1 MVRTGDS
8 WGESAEF
15 CSPSVDDLANLS
27 DLAAFISAS
36 PSPFHL
42 VATVRQRLESASFRQ
57 IDESGAWPD
66 EPGRYFAIRDGSIVA
81 WDTSRSPQIGDG
93 FRLLGA
99 HSDSPNL
106 RIRPRPDRDCVGFRQ
121 IGVEIYGGALLNSW
135 LDRDL
140 GVSGRMVIGT
150 STGPTSVLVKID
162 ESIARIPQLAIH
174 LDRAVNTD
182 GLKLDPQ
189 QHMVPVWGTGRAA
202 DGDLLRWIADR
213 AHIDPSTVLASD
225 LMLHDLTP
233 PSAFGADSTL
243 FAAPRIDNQ
252 LSCHAGVSA
261 LLDRCESG
269 EGSGVP
275 VLCIF
280 DHEEVGSESASGAA
294 GSMLESILERIAIGV
309 GLTRDQWFSALANS
323 ACLSTDGA
331 HATHPNYAQR
341 HEPDHQVVVNA
352 GPVLKHNA
360 NMRYATDAPGVALV
374 TELARS
380 IGVPLQH
387 FVTRGDMPCGST
399 IGPTTSAR
407 LGIRTVDIGVA
418 QLSMHSAREMCGS
431 LDPLP
436 FRRLL
441 AEFLAT
447 SSEWSVN
454 S

>member
-1 MVRTGDS
+1 MPT
-8 WGESAEF
+8 A
-15 CSPSVDDLANLS
+15 DDLDNAADLS
-27 DLAAFISAS
+27 AFISAS

-42 VATVRQRLESASFRQ
+42 VETVKLRLEAGFFREV
-57 IDESGAWPD
+57 DESGPWPS

-81 WDTSRSPQIGDG
+81 WDTSGAPRIADG

-106 RIRPRPDRDCVGFRQ
+106 RVRPQPDREGSGFRQ
-121 IGVEIYGGALLNSW
+121 IGVEVYGGALLNSW

-140 GVSGRMVIGT
+140 GISGRLVVR
-150 STGPTSVLVKID
+150 SANGPKSILVKID
-162 ESIARIPQLAIH
+162 DAIARIPQLAIH
-174 LDRAVNTD
+174 LDRSVNAE
-182 GLKLDPQ
+182 GLRLDPQ
-189 QHMVPVWGTGRAA
+189 QHMVPVWGTGRSTA
-202 DGDLLRWIADR
+202 GDLLGWVADR
-213 AHIDPSTVLASD
+213 SQIKPAQVLAAD

-233 PSAFGADSTL
+233 PSAFGAGSTL

-261 LLDRCESG
+261 LLDRCEIG
-269 EGSGVP
+269 GGSGVP

-280 DHEEVGSESASGAA
+280 DHEEVGSETATGAA
-294 GSMLESILERIAIGV
+294 GSMLETILERIAIAA
-309 GLTRDQWFSALANS
+309 GLSRDQWFSVLAKS
-323 ACLSTDGA
+323 TCLSTDGA

-341 HEPDHQVVVNA
+341 HEPDHQIFVNR
-352 GPVLKHNA
+352 GPVLKVNA
-360 NMRYATDAPGVALV
+360 NMRYATDAPGIARVV
-374 TELARS
+374 QLAQS

-407 LGIRTVDIGVA
+407 LGIRTIDIGVA

-441 AEFLAT
+441 EAFLAT
-447 SSEWSVN
+447 SAEGSVTA
-454 S
+454 